1 VRLAIQVGTCGVVGE
16 GVRPGDV
23 VIPTE
28 ARGEDGVTRL
38 YATEARVPASPRWSG
53 VAADILESR
62 DVRVRRGPTMT
73 WPTLFNQPLETVREW
88 LRKGYLGVDMETAT
102 TLAVARYFGVPGI
115 SMLVAW
121 DEVLSG
127 RSFVDPLPP
136 EEAETFARAD
146 KAVFDVALDLVEQV
160 ALR

>member
-1 VRLAIQVGTCGVVGE
+1 
-16 GVRPGDV
+16 
-23 VIPTE
+23 
-28 ARGEDGVTRL
+28 
-38 YATEARVPASPRWSG
+38 
-53 VAADILESR
+53 
-62 DVRVRRGPTMT
+62 M
-73 WPTLFNQPLETVREW
+73 LFNQPLETVREW
-88 LRKGYLGVDMETAT
+88 RREGYLGVDMETAT

-146 KAVFDVALDLVEQV
+146 EAVFDVALDLVEQV